1 MFPSRRSIAED
12 KVDEERRLC
21 YVGITRAK
29 QLLYSQ
35 TAPAATCIPAPTRT
49 IPPGFWM
56 IFPRMLD
63 ILAAPAP
70 VRRAKEPKQA
80 VVFKPQIEFKP
91 QVKADSASFAVGMEV
106 EHTKFGRGDSFD
118 FRRGNAEGGL
128 HQVPG
133 WGTQDVPLLCSAENR
148 GVNNANPQKHAKPR
162 RRPRFAA

>member
-29 QLLYSQ
+29 QLLYLTNCASRNLYSGSNENH
-35 TAPAATCIPAPTRT
+35 PSRFLDDIPE
-49 IPPGFWM
+49 G
-56 IFPRMLD
+56 MLD

-106 EHTKFGRGDSFD
+106 EHTKFGRGAILSIS
-118 FRRGNAEGGL
+118 GE
-128 HQVPG
+128 
-133 WGTQDVPLLCSAENR
+133 GTQKVASIKFPDGERKMFLSFAPLKIVE
-148 GVNNANPQKHAKPR
+148 
-162 RRPRFAA
+162 